1 MSTRRIILTSLATVV
16 AIVVLA
22 VVAIV
27 LSDKREVDSGPKPEP
42 TAHSQDT
49 QFAYTA
55 ATKLQ
60 EGNYLAELA
69 LMNTNNIE
77 ILELARAARTEQT
90 GQLAVIEAWLQETR
104 QPEIFDFDPEFGI
117 AEVLSR
123 GELRELE
130 AARGSEFDALFLD
143 ALYEHNLVVIAVA
156 ITHINAFE
164 NASEGEASGLIAL
177 SKEILSATQARQEQV
192 RALR

>member
-1 MSTRRIILTSLATVV
+1 LTTRRIILTSLATVV

-27 LSDKREVDSGPKPEP
+27 LSDEREVEFGPKPAP
-42 TAHSQDT
+42 VYNSADT

-60 EGNYLAELA
+60 ESNYLAELA

-90 GQLAVIEAWLQETR
+90 SQLAAIEAWLQETR
-104 QPEIFDFDPEFGI
+104 QPEIFDYDPEFGI
-117 AEVLSR
+117 AEVLTSV
-123 GELRELE
+123 ELRELE
-130 AARGSEFDALFLD
+130 AARGSNFDSLFLD
-143 ALYEHNLVVIAVA
+143 VLYEHNLVVIAVA
-156 ITHINAFE
+156 ITHVNAFE
-164 NASEGEASGLIAL
+164 GADEGEISGLIAL
-177 SKEILSATQARQEQV
+177 SKEILAATQARQEQV

>member
-27 LSDKREVDSGPKPEP
+27 LSDEREVDSGPKPEP
-42 TAHSQDT
+42 IYNSQDT

-60 EGNYLAELA
+60 ESNYLAELA

-90 GQLAVIEAWLQETR
+90 SQLAAIEAWLQETR
-104 QPEIFDFDPEFGI
+104 QPEIFDFDPQFGI
-117 AEVLSR
+117 AEVLSSV
-123 GELRELE
+123 ELRELE
-130 AARGSEFDALFLD
+130 AARGSNFDSLFLD

-164 NASEGEASGLIAL
+164 NATDTEASGLIAI
-177 SKEILSATQARQEQV
+177 SKEILAATQTRQERV